1 MKLYPEICQEH
12 HTFTALRRHL
22 HQHPELGFEEQATAA
37 LVAERLRS
45 YGVDEVHTGVGKT
58 GVVGVIQGRPGNQS
72 IGLRADMDCLGM
84 TEENNFAHAS
94 RHVGKMHGCGHDG
107 HTAILLATAQYLC
120 AQRNFSGQ
128 VVLIFQPA
136 EEGLGGAKAML
147 DDGLF
152 ERFPCK
158 RVYALH
164 NFPRIPQGH
173 IHLCPG
179 PMMASSDNFHIRIVA
194 QGGHGAMP
202 HLANDP
208 VVIAA
213 NLILALQT
221 IVSRN
226 IDPIQPAVVSCTMV
240 HTGEATNVIP
250 DAATLQG
257 TLRAFSADN
266 RELIKTRIA
275 TLATSLAAGFGAQ
288 AEVSFNLGNKVG
300 YPPLVNDAEASR
312 IALQAAREVV
322 GAENV
327 KDQVAPVPG
336 SEDFSYIAE
345 AVPSCYVLLGN
356 DRDHD
361 SPHNKVFLHHP
372 RYDFNDAIIP
382 VAASYFAKLV
392 ELELGRAR

>member
-1 MKLYPEICQEH
+1 MNLYQDICQELDD
-12 HTFTALRRHL
+12 FTALRRHL
-22 HQHPELGFEEQATAA
+22 HQHPELGFEEHATAA
-37 LVAERLRS
+37 LVADKLRE
-45 YGVDEVHTGVGKT
+45 YEVDQVHTGIGGT
-58 GVVGVIQGRPGNQS
+58 GVVGIIQGRPGEER
-72 IGLRADMDCLGM
+72 IGLRADMDCLSM
-84 TEENNFAHAS
+84 TEENTFAHAS
-94 RHVGKMHGCGHDG
+94 CHQGKMHGCGHDG
-107 HTAILLATAQYLC
+107 HTTILLAAARHLC
-120 AQRNFSGQ
+120 RHRNFSGQ

-136 EEGLGGAKAML
+136 EEGLGGARAMI
-147 DDGLF
+147 DDGLL

-173 IHLCPG
+173 IHLRPG
-179 PMMASSDNFHIRIVA
+179 PMMASSDNFHIRIIA

-213 NLILALQT
+213 NLILSLQT

-226 IDPIQPAVVSCTMV
+226 IDPIQPAVVSCTMM

-250 DAATLQG
+250 DSATLQG
-257 TLRAFSADN
+257 TLRAFSAEN
-266 RELIKTRIA
+266 RALIRERIE
-275 TLATSLAAGFGAQ
+275 TLAHHIAAGFGAK
-288 AEVSFNLGNKVG
+288 AEVGFNQGKQVG
-300 YPPLVNDAEASR
+300 YPPLVNEEQATR
-312 IALQAAREVV
+312 IALQAAEAVV
-322 GAENV
+322 G
-327 KDQVAPVPG
+327 KDRVLDKVAPVPG

-361 SPHNKVFLHHP
+361 SPHNEVFLHHP

-382 VAASYFAKLV
+382 VGASYFVKLV
-392 ELELGRAR
+392 ELELG

>member
-1 MKLYPEICQEH
+1 MQLYQDICQELD
-12 HTFTALRRHL
+12 TFTALRRHL
-22 HQHPELGFEEQATAA
+22 HQHPELGFEERATAA
-37 LVAERLRS
+37 LVADQLRK
-45 YGVDEVHTGVGKT
+45 YGVEEIHTGIGGT
-58 GVVGVIQGRPGNQS
+58 GVVGMIQGKPGTGR
-72 IGLRADMDCLGM
+72 IGLRADMDCLSM
-84 TEENNFAHAS
+84 TEANTFAHAS
-94 RHVGKMHGCGHDG
+94 CHQGRMHGCGHDG
-107 HTAILLATAQYLC
+107 HTTILLATAKYLSEH
-120 AQRNFSGQ
+120 RDFHGQ

-136 EEGLGGAKAML
+136 EEGLGGAKAMI

-152 ERFPCK
+152 SRFPCR

-179 PMMASSDNFHIRIVA
+179 PMMASSDNFHIRIIG

-213 NLILALQT
+213 NLILSLQT

-226 IDPIQPAVVSCTMV
+226 IDPIQPAVVSCTMMEA
-240 HTGEATNVIP
+240 GEATNVIP
-250 DAATLQG
+250 DSATLQG
-257 TLRAFSADN
+257 TLRAFSAEN
-266 RELIKTRIA
+266 RAFVKERIQ
-275 TLATSLAAGFGAQ
+275 TLASHIAAGFGAR
-288 AEVSFNLGNKVG
+288 AEVAFNPGKKIG
-300 YPPLVNDAEASR
+300 YPPLVNDREATD
-312 IALQAAREVV
+312 IALQAAQEIL
-322 GAENV
+322 GADRV
-327 KDQVAPVPG
+327 LAKAAPVPG

-372 RYDFNDAIIP
+372 QYDFNDAIIP
-382 VAASYFAKLV
+382 VGASYFVKLV
-392 ELELGRAR
+392 ELELGR